1 MLTRAE
7 RKNAQE
13 RAAAM
18 IQNAGVRIKAEEIAR
33 ISVADFGLSN
43 LEEEGA
49 QILTFFSTD
58 RVSAKV
64 IALFPKQT
72 LPEHWHPPVEN
83 DPGKQETI
91 RAVDGTLYICIPGQD
106 TLESAAIPA
115 GKEDVYTCRH
125 EVVMKMGDQLILEP
139 GTKHWFQ
146 AGEEGAVMY
155 SFSTCARDALD
166 KFTDP
171 KVVRET
177 VIKEGKLYE
186 RKQKT

>member
-1 MLTRAE
+1 MITKAE
-7 RKNAQE
+7 HKNAQE
-13 RAAAM
+13 KAALL
-18 IQNAGVRIKAEEIAR
+18 IQNAGIRIKEEEIAE

-43 LEEEGA
+43 LEVEGA

-72 LPEHWHPPVEN
+72 LPEHWHPPVAS
-83 DPGKQETI
+83 DPGKQEII
-91 RAVDGTLYICIPGQD
+91 RIIDGTAYFCIPGED

-125 EVVMKMGDQLILEP
+125 EVIMKEGDQLVLEP
-139 GTKHWFQ
+139 GTKHWLQ
-146 AGEEGAVMY
+146 AGEEGAVIY

-166 KFTDP
+166 RFTDP

-177 VIKEGKLYE
+177 AMAD
-186 RKQKT
+186 